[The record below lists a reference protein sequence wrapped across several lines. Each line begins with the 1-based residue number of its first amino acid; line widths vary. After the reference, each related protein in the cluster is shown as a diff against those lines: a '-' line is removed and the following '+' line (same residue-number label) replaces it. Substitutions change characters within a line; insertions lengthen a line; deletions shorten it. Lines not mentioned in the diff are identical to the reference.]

1 MSKILEAPLSLKA
14 DVWTHFGFKAKE
26 GNQGIDKTNAICKHC
41 QASIRYTGNTTNLR
55 SHLQRHHADKLASP
69 QSKKT
74 RDPTQTTLD
83 NTTSKLPSNSV
94 RAQKITESVVHYIC
108 KGLCP
113 YSVVEN
119 TGFRFM
125 INTLDPRYMIPTR
138 SYMTDKAVPRIY
150 DKVKD
155 DVKSALSSAPRVA
168 LTCDGW
174 TSRATE
180 AFVTITCHYVD
191 EEWELMSHVLQTR
204 AMHESHTGSNIAEL
218 LKAALEEWDLE
229 EAKVIP
235 GEEDNHVEDKDDI
248 PASPPPKKKKD
259 LCCLA
264 DLLGSTYS
272 AGPAVRHRTTQA
284 QAEEE
289 MSRYKEAPPLS
300 LAEGSPLSWWK

>member
-1 MSKILEAPLSLKA
+1 MSKILEALLSLKA

-41 QASIRYTGNTTNLR
+41 QTSIRYTGNTTNLR
-55 SHLQRHHADKLASP
+55 AHLQRHHADKLASP
-69 QSKKT
+69 QPKKT

-83 NTTSKLPSNSV
+83 NATSKLPSNSV
-94 RAQKITESVVHYIC
+94 RAQKVTESVLHYIC

-119 TGFRFM
+119 TGFHFM
-125 INTLDPRYMIPTR
+125 INTLDPRYVIPTR

-150 DKVKD
+150 DKDNVM
-155 DVKSALSSAPRVA
+155 SALSSAPRVA

-204 AMHESHTGSNIAEL
+204 AMYESHTGSNIAEL
-218 LKAALEEWDLE
+218 LKAALEEWDLVSKDP
-229 EAKVIP
+229 AIVT
-235 GEEDNHVEDKDDI
+235 DNGGMLHFRCFAHTLNLASQRALKL
-248 PASPPPKKKKD
+248 PAV
-259 LCCLA
+259 A
-264 DLLGSTYS
+264 RLLGRVRRISTFFKRS
-272 AGPAVRHRTTQA
+272 TTASHVLRQ
-284 QAEEE
+284 
-289 MSRYKEAPPLS
+289 K
-300 LAEGSPLSWWK
+300 